1 MKFFFMSTQSSFRYQ
16 PATAADRPAIARE
29 LALAFGF
36 SPERAAEY
44 IENIGLSDFRVLMG
58 AEGIAAIAALART
71 GHFLG
76 GRSVPAANICHIA
89 IAPQWRGHGLARQ
102 LLAELE
108 AEALAQGAAMTT
120 LFASARPVYRKA
132 GYELAGSEIIYE
144 VETAALPTRLK
155 DIAFQAVTGDIAQ
168 RLSEAAP
175 ARAAIHNGL
184 LDRAD
189 SHWRELLR
197 EPRHALAAY
206 AVDGDVSRGY
216 ALVDT
221 ADENCLSLRD
231 WHARD
236 GAAAEA
242 ILAFLSGFR
251 SVYPKLH
258 WHGAPNDDLIFA
270 MPDKGWKLLHQEDF
284 MAKLIDPR
292 QALAARGYAC
302 ADAQLDFTLIGE
314 TQTRFGLAISNG
326 KATVAQPSG
335 RAGVSLKEIDFA
347 PLFTSYR
354 SASFLARAGRLAG
367 DAAAIA
373 LCDLIFAGPSPWSAE
388 HF

>member
-1 MKFFFMSTQSSFRYQ
+1 MTAQSSFRYQ
-16 PATAADRPAIARE
+16 PAAPADRPAIARE

-58 AEGIAAIAALART
+58 PQGVAAIAALVRT

-108 AEALAQGAAMTT
+108 AEALGQGAAMTT

-144 VETAALPTRLK
+144 AETAALPTRLK
-155 DIAFQAVTGDIAQ
+155 DVSFQAVTGDIAQ
-168 RLSEAAP
+168 RLSEAAST
-175 ARAAIHNGL
+175 RGNIHNGL
-184 LDRAD
+184 LERAP

-197 EPRHALAAY
+197 TPHHALAAY
-206 AVDGDVSRGY
+206 AVDGDVARGY
-216 ALVDT
+216 ALIDT
-221 ADENCLSLRD
+221 ADENRLMLRD

-236 GAAAEA
+236 GVAAEA

-251 SVYPKLH
+251 SVYPKMH

-270 MPDKGWKLLHQEDF
+270 IPDKGWKLLHQEDF

-292 QALAARGYAC
+292 QALAARGFARP
-302 ADAQLDFTLIGE
+302 DAQLDITLTGE
-314 TQTRFGLAISNG
+314 NQTSFGLEISKG
-326 KATVAQPSG
+326 KATVTQPGG
-335 RAGVSLKEIDFA
+335 RPGVSLKATDLA

-354 SASFLARAGRLAG
+354 SASFLARAGRLTG
-367 DAAAIA
+367 DTAAIA
-373 LCDLIFAGPSPWSAE
+373 LCDLIFAGPLPWSAE

>member
-1 MKFFFMSTQSSFRYQ
+1 MTAQSSFRYQ
-16 PATAADRPAIARE
+16 PAAPADRPAIARE

-58 AEGIAAIAALART
+58 PQGVAAIAALVRT

-76 GRSVPAANICHIA
+76 GLSVPAANICHIA

-108 AEALAQGAAMTT
+108 AEALGQGAAMTT

-144 VETAALPTRLK
+144 AETSALPTRLK
-155 DIAFQAVTGDIAQ
+155 DVSFQAVSGDIAQ
-168 RLSEAAP
+168 CLSEAAST
-175 ARAAIHNGL
+175 RGSLHNGL
-184 LDRAD
+184 LERAP

-197 EPRHALAAY
+197 APRHALAAY
-206 AVDGDVSRGY
+206 AVDGDVSHGY
-216 ALVDT
+216 ALIDT
-221 ADENCLSLRD
+221 SDEACLVLRD

-242 ILAFLSGFR
+242 LLAFLSGFR
-251 SVYPKLH
+251 SVYPKMH

-284 MAKLIDPR
+284 MTKLIDPR

-302 ADAQLDFTLIGE
+302 PDVQLDLTLTGE
-314 TQTRFGLAISNG
+314 TQSSFGLAISNG
-326 KATVAQPSG
+326 KATVTQPGG
-335 RAGVSLKEIDFA
+335 RASVSLKATDLA

-354 SASFLARAGRLAG
+354 SASFLARAGRLTG

-373 LCDLIFAGPSPWSAE
+373 LCDLIFAGPLPWSAE

>member
-1 MKFFFMSTQSSFRYQ
+1 MPSHSAFRYQ
-16 PATAADRPAIARE
+16 TAAAADRPAIMRE

-36 SPERAAEY
+36 PSERAAEY
-44 IENIGLSDFRVLMG
+44 IDNIGLSDFRILAG
-58 AEGIAAIAALART
+58 DEGVAAIAALVRT

-108 AEALAQGAAMTT
+108 AEAVSRGAVMTT

-144 VETAALPTRLK
+144 AETAALPTRLK
-155 DIAFQAVTGDIAQ
+155 DIGFTAIDGDIAQ
-168 RLSEAAP
+168 RLREAAP
-175 ARAAIHNGL
+175 ARGSIHNGL
-184 LDRAD
+184 LDRAP

-197 EPRHALAAY
+197 APRHALAAY
-206 AVDGDVSRGY
+206 AVDGDAGRGY
-216 ALVDT
+216 ALIDT
-221 ADENCLSLRD
+221 ADENCLNLRD

-236 GAAAEA
+236 GGAAEA

-251 SVYPKLH
+251 SVYPKLR

-284 MAKLIDPR
+284 MAKLLDPR
-292 QALAARGYAC
+292 RALAARGYAC
-302 ADAQLDFTLIGE
+302 PEAQLDFTLRGDGE
-314 TQTRFGLAISNG
+314 TRFGLSIANG
-326 KATVAQPSG
+326 KATVAAPHG
-335 RAGVSLKEIDFA
+335 GDNVTLKEIDLA
-347 PLFTSYR
+347 PLFTGYR
-354 SASFLARAGRLAG
+354 SASFLARAGRLEG
-367 DAAAIA
+367 NAAAIT
-373 LCDLIFAGPSPWSAE
+373 LCDQILAGPAPWSAE

>member
-1 MKFFFMSTQSSFRYQ
+1 MLAQSSFRYQ
-16 PATAADRPAIARE
+16 PAAPADRPAIVRE

-44 IENIGLSDFRVLMG
+44 TENIGLSDFRVLAG
-58 AEGIAAIAALART
+58 AQGVAAVAALVRT

-89 IAPQWRGHGLARQ
+89 IAPQWRGHDLARQ

-108 AEALAQGAAMTT
+108 AEALAQGAVMTT

-144 VETAALPTRLK
+144 AETAALPPRMK
-155 DIAFQAVTGDIAQ
+155 DITVRAVTSDIAQ
-168 RLSEAAP
+168 CLSGAAST
-175 ARAAIHNGL
+175 RGAIHNGL
-184 LDRAD
+184 LDRAA
-189 SHWRELLR
+189 SHWSELLR

-216 ALVDT
+216 VLIDT

-236 GAAAEA
+236 SVAAKA
-242 ILAFLSGFR
+242 ILAFLGGFR
-251 SVYPKLH
+251 SVYPKMH

-292 QALAARGYAC
+292 QALTVRGYTC
-302 ADAQLDFTLIGE
+302 PDAQLDVTLIGE
-314 TQTRFGLAISNG
+314 TQKSFGVVISNG
-326 KATVAQPSG
+326 KATVAEPRG
-335 RAGVSLKEIDFA
+335 RAGVSLKAIDLA

-354 SASFLARAGRLAG
+354 SASFLARAGRLTG
-367 DAAAIA
+367 DAASIA
-373 LCDLIFAGPSPWSAE
+373 LGDLIFAGPAPWSAE

>member
-1 MKFFFMSTQSSFRYQ
+1 MTSRSSFRYQ
-16 PATAADRPAIARE
+16 MAAPADRSAIMRE

-36 SPERAAEY
+36 SPERASEY
-44 IENIGLSDFRVLMG
+44 IDNIGLSDFRVLAG
-58 AEGIAAIAALART
+58 AEGVAAIAALVRT

-108 AEALAQGAAMTT
+108 SEALAQGAVMTT
-120 LFASARPVYRKA
+120 LFASARPVYRKV

-144 VETAALPTRLK
+144 AETAALPARLK
-155 DIAFQAVTGDIAQ
+155 DITFQAVSGDIAQ

-175 ARAAIHNGL
+175 ARASMNNGL
-184 LDRAD
+184 LDRVQ

-197 EPRHALAAY
+197 APRHALAAY
-206 AVDGDVSRGY
+206 AIGGDPSRGY
-216 ALVDT
+216 ALIDT

-231 WHARD
+231 WHAQD

-258 WHGAPNDDLIFA
+258 WHGAPDDDLIFA

-284 MAKLIDPR
+284 MAKLLDPR

-302 ADAQLDFTLIGE
+302 PDAQLDVTLRGE
-314 TQTRFGLAISNG
+314 AEMRFGLSVSNG
-326 KATVAQPSG
+326 RATVSAPHGSKS
-335 RAGVSLKEIDFA
+335 VTLKEIDFA
-347 PLFTSYR
+347 PLFTSFR

-373 LCDLIFAGPSPWSAE
+373 LCDLVFAGPAPWSAE

>member
-1 MKFFFMSTQSSFRYQ
+1 MPRHSSFRYQ
-16 PATAADRPAIARE
+16 PADPADRPAIMRE

-36 SPERAAEY
+36 PPERAAEY
-44 IENIGLSDFRVLMG
+44 IDNIGLSHFRVLAG
-58 AEGIAAIAALART
+58 SRGVAAIAALVRT

-108 AEALAQGAAMTT
+108 AEAMAQGAAMTT

-144 VETAALPTRLK
+144 AETAALPTRLK
-155 DIAFQAVTGDIAQ
+155 DIGFTALAGDIAGHL
-168 RLSEAAP
+168 RTAAP
-175 ARAAIHNGL
+175 DRGAIHNGL

-197 EPRHALAAY
+197 SPRHALAAY
-206 AVDGDVSRGY
+206 AVDGDAGRGY
-216 ALVDT
+216 ALIDT

-251 SVYPKLH
+251 SVYPKLR

-284 MAKLIDPR
+284 MAKIIDPR

-302 ADAQLDFTLIGE
+302 PDAQLDFTLVGE
-314 TQTRFGLAISNG
+314 KQTRFGLAISNG
-326 KATVAQPSG
+326 KAAVTQPG
-335 RAGVSLKEIDFA
+335 GGAGVSLREIDLA

-354 SASFLARAGRLAG
+354 PASFLARAGRLTG

-373 LCDLIFAGPSPWSAE
+373 LCDLIFAGPLPWSAE

>member
-1 MKFFFMSTQSSFRYQ
+1 MTAQSSFHYQ
-16 PATAADRPAIARE
+16 PAAPADRPAIARE

-58 AEGIAAIAALART
+58 PHGVAAIAALVRT

-108 AEALAQGAAMTT
+108 AEALARGAAMTT

-144 VETAALPTRLK
+144 AETAALPTRLK
-155 DIAFQAVTGDIAQ
+155 DISLLAVSGDIAQ
-168 RLSEAAP
+168 CLNEASST
-175 ARAAIHNGL
+175 RGAIHNGL
-184 LDRAD
+184 LERSE

-197 EPRHALAAY
+197 APRHALAAY

-216 ALVDT
+216 ALIDT
-221 ADENCLSLRD
+221 ADENCLVLRD
-231 WHARD
+231 WHTQD

-251 SVYPKLH
+251 SVYPKMR

-292 QALAARGYAC
+292 QALAARGYTGP
-302 ADAQLDFTLIGE
+302 DSQLDLTLTGE
-314 TQTRFGLAISNG
+314 TQTRFGLSISNG
-326 KATVAQPSG
+326 KATVVQPGG
-335 RAGVSLKEIDFA
+335 RPGVSLKATDLA

-354 SASFLARAGRLAG
+354 SASFLARAGRLTG
-367 DAAAIA
+367 DADSIA
-373 LCDLIFAGPSPWSAE
+373 LCDLIFAGPLPWSAE